1 MLSSDASPASAASR
15 AFSSISSARRR
26 RQSAETTSVP
36 ARRHATMAWS
46 SRRPL
51 PDRHQLGNGPIPIE
65 HADDTPAPHLGKV
78 AAQVVL
84 QLGYPGLL
92 HQALMA
98 SSVRLVNP
106 RGREGLESTRGRD
119 SSNLDVKFTR
129 FLRTRPSV
137 MR

>member
-1 MLSSDASPASAASR
+1 
-15 AFSSISSARRR
+15 
-26 RQSAETTSVP
+26 
-36 ARRHATMAWS
+36 
-46 SRRPL
+46 
-51 PDRHQLGNGPIPIE
+51 
-65 HADDTPAPHLGKV
+65 
-78 AAQVVL
+78 
-84 QLGYPGLL
+84 
-92 HQALMA
+92 MA